1 MKPLMYISSP
11 HKLDDDDQTQLRQ
24 MVIAFD
30 AIGTADSIRIASRIL
45 RVINR
50 LNHIK
55 KHNRALNAVN
65 HRLMHKLEKAG
76 ITQTCQCDQL
86 RLDFDAAIRERDKAR
101 REACERTAENLS
113 LLGSSVRLSTLRV
126 EHAARRG
133 WDCFKSDHIG
143 GTNEM
148 APDE

>member
-1 MKPLMYISSP
+1 MNAKERKWAARDAADERRGNIPPKP
-11 HKLDDDDQTQLRQ
+11 Q
-24 MVIAFD
+24 
-30 AIGTADSIRIASRIL
+30 
-45 RVINR
+45 
-50 LNHIK
+50 
-55 KHNRALNAVN
+55 
-65 HRLMHKLEKAG
+65 E